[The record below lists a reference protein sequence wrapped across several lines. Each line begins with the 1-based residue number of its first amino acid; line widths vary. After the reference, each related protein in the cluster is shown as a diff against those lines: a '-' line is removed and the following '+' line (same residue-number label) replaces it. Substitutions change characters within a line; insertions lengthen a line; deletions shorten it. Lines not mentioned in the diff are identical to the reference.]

1 MDLDA
6 LIRRQHGV
14 LTRAQAVQCGLTVSA
29 IRWRLEDGSWTR
41 LAHGI
46 YHAHTGPVTWMARA
60 HALTLRLGPGGAL
73 TKETAAHLHG
83 VESHAPQVL
92 SGAVVSRQ
100 VQRLAGTRVMRRR
113 ALHIVTRQGLPV
125 TSAASTV
132 LDLVADHHTSHWRDV
147 VHLMARWV
155 HCSKVNAEDVL
166 AALAQRERYPLRSL
180 VTTALEPISAGVES
194 ILELDSLEGVILRH
208 GLPRPTLQ
216 AHGQGPHGTVRRDA
230 EWEAYGVVLESDG
243 RLFHSGASLQSDRR
257 RDRHAARTGR
267 LTLRAGHVE
276 IRFGS
281 CELAIDIFLALRS
294 RGYRGD
300 LTACSPRCVAR
311 TLRAAI

>member
-1 MDLDA
+1 MDVDA

-14 LTRAQAVQCGLTVSA
+14 VTRAQALQCGLTVSA
-29 IRWRLEDGSWTR
+29 IRWRVEDGSWTR
-41 LAHGI
+41 IAHGI
-46 YHAHTGPVTWMARA
+46 YYAHTGPVTWMARA

-73 TKETAAHLHG
+73 TRETAAHVHG
-83 VESHAPQVL
+83 VEPRAPQVL

-100 VQRLAGTRVMRRR
+100 VQRLAGTRVTRRTD
-113 ALHIVTRQGLPV
+113 LHIVTRQGLPV

-132 LDLVADHHTSHWRDV
+132 LDLVADHHRSHWRDV
-147 VHLMARWV
+147 VHLLARWV
-155 HCSKVNAEDVL
+155 HSNKVSAQDVL
-166 AALAQRERYPLRSL
+166 EALTQRKRYPLRSL
-180 VTTALEPISAGVES
+180 VTTALGPIAEGIES

-216 AHGQGPHGTVRRDA
+216 AHGQGPHGEVRRDA
-230 EWEAYGVVLESDG
+230 EWESYGVVLESDG
-243 RLFHSGASLQSDRR
+243 RLFHSGASLQTDRR
-257 RDRHAARTGR
+257 RDRYAARTGR

-281 CELAIDIFLALRS
+281 CELAMDIFLALRS
-294 RGYRGD
+294 RGYQGD
-300 LTACSPRCVAR
+300 ITACSPRCPAR